1 MPLKKWKEERAPL
14 GGGGRL
20 ACETQHMCS
29 LKRKRNQ
36 EPGETPRRGVE
47 MGVYMEGR
55 NSSCQSSQRFV
66 TRRERER
73 ERAKVVFKGRVKSTR
88 LKKKN
93 KRLSYQT
100 LQFQIKPSLEQT
112 SMNQCLSW

>member
-1 MPLKKWKEERAPL
+1 M
-14 GGGGRL
+14 

-47 MGVYMEGR
+47 MGVYMEGETVAVNLVR
-55 NSSCQSSQRFV
+55 DLSPEE
-66 TRRERER
+66 RERER
-73 ERAKVVFKGRVKSTR
+73 ERAKVVFKGREKSTR